1 MKIARELKIKDAI
14 INKLKLVGKVQG
26 ERIARRKQVGE
37 NPVEIVEDIGHS
49 VEEKHQKLY
58 STEMGDQDHQL
69 FKVVPV
75 INQDGDINQS

>member
-49 VEEKHQKLY
+49 VEEKHQKL
-58 STEMGDQDHQL
+58 
-69 FKVVPV
+69 
-75 INQDGDINQS
+75 